1 MLQFAMRIFLIG
13 DIVGRPGRMA
23 IKQLVPALRAELQ
36 LDVVIA
42 NAENVAGGKG
52 ITPETMTELLATGVD
67 AITTGDHVFDQRTA
81 MKALDQPRV
90 LRPANFPPGTPGAGW
105 CLVDRPAAPALA
117 VINVLGRVFMKPAD
131 CPFRAV
137 EAILTELAGRTP
149 CILVDIHAEATSEKI
164 AMGWA
169 FDGRVS
175 AVLGTHTHVPTAD
188 ARILPRGTACM
199 TDVGMTGAH
208 ASVLGRVT
216 DAVVAHFYTGTPQ
229 KFELAEGDVQL
240 HGALVEIDET
250 TGRAQAITPI
260 ARTLSAA

>member
-1 MLQFAMRIFLIG
+1 MRIFLIG

-23 IKQLVPALRAELQ
+23 VKHLVPALRAELQ

-52 ITPETMTELLATGVD
+52 ITPETMTELLADGVD
-67 AITTGDHVFDQRTA
+67 VVTTGDHVFDQRTA
-81 MKALDQPRV
+81 LKALENPRV

-105 CLVDRPAAPALA
+105 LLFERPAAPALA
-117 VINVLGRVFMKPAD
+117 VVNVLGRVFMKPAD

-137 EAILTELAGRTP
+137 EAMLAELAGRTP

-188 ARILPRGTACM
+188 ARILPHGTACM

-216 DAVVAHFYTGTPQ
+216 AAVVAHFYTGTPH

-240 HGALVEIDET
+240 HGTVVDLDDS
-250 TGRAQAITPI
+250 TGRARAITPI
-260 ARTLSAA
+260 ARTLPAA